1 MTSKK
6 QSNTLRVRRVARER
20 LGHEQLRPGQEEV
33 ARALLEGHDTLAIMA
48 SGWGKSAIYQIVGLL
63 TPGLTVVV
71 SPLIAL
77 QRDQVE
83 AIEEREIAETA
94 ILNSTLRVAEQR
106 QVFDE
111 LERGDLEFLF
121 LAPEQLTKE
130 ETLDQLKAAQPSL
143 FVVDE
148 AHCIA
153 EWGHD
158 FRPDYLRLGSAIEAL
173 GHPRVLALTATAS
186 PVVRQE
192 IIDRLALRSPQVI
205 ARGLDRPN
213 IRLAVEAYHD
223 EASKEQALQE
233 RIANAKKPGIIYVA
247 TRKDAERLA
256 QVLVASGVKAIFYH
270 AGMKAQEREQVQ
282 ESFMQDEVEVIT
294 ATIAFGM
301 GVDKPNVRFLFHY
314 HISGSVDSYY
324 QEIGRAG
331 RDGDPAEAVLFYRV
345 QDLGIRRF
353 LVSTGQVDVE
363 EVEKIAELI
372 EKRPD
377 PVTREELQEETN
389 LSALKL
395 TRALH
400 SLEETGVVTIL
411 ATGEVTPSE
420 SSASRDELGEEARLA
435 QERQQQFQQS
445 RLEMMRGYVETRDC
459 RREYLLNYF
468 GEEFQSPCGYCDNCA
483 AGSVVVDDQATQAFP
498 INSRVSHQK
507 WGEGLVQR
515 YEGDKMVVLFDEIGY
530 KTLATN
536 IVIEQGLLRAVRER
550 LSASRDHRSITP

>member
-6 QSNTLRVRRVARER
+6 QSNSLRVHRVARER

-83 AIEEREIAETA
+83 AIEEREIAEAA
-94 ILNSTLRVAEQR
+94 ILNSALGVAER
-106 QVFDE
+106 EQVFDE
-111 LERGDLEFLF
+111 LEHGHLKFLF

-130 ETLDQLKAAQPSL
+130 EILDQLKAAQPSL

-186 PVVRQE
+186 PTVRQE
-192 IIDRLALRSPQVI
+192 IIDRLGLHSPQVI

-213 IRLAVEAYHD
+213 IHLAVETYHD
-223 EASKEQALQE
+223 EASKEQALLE
-233 RIANAKKPGIIYVA
+233 RVANAEKPGIIYVA

-256 QVLVASGVKAIFYH
+256 QVLLSAGVKAIFYH
-270 AGMKAQEREQVQ
+270 AGMKAQEREQAQ
-282 ESFMQDEVEVIT
+282 EAFMQDEAEVVT

-301 GVDKPNVRFLFHY
+301 GVDKPNVRFVFHY
-314 HISGSVDSYY
+314 HISSSVDSYY

-353 LVSTGQVDVE
+353 LVSSGQVDVE

-372 EKRPD
+372 EERPD
-377 PVTREELQEETN
+377 PVTWEELQEETD

-395 TRALH
+395 TRALD
-400 SLEETGVVTIL
+400 SLEETGVVMTL
-411 ATGEVTPSE
+411 ATGEVAQGE
-420 SSASRDELGEEARLA
+420 SSVSREELGEEARLA

-445 RLEMMRGYVETRDC
+445 RLEMMRGYAETQDC

-468 GEEFQSPCGYCDNCA
+468 GEEFKSRCGYCDNCET
-483 AGSVVVDDQATQAFP
+483 GSVVADDPSVQTFP

-515 YEGDKMVVLFDEIGY
+515 YEGDKMVVLFDKVGY

-536 IVIEQGLLRAVRER
+536 IVIEQGLLRAVG
-550 LSASRDHRSITP
+550 